1 MTDNKPQRRSCEVVD
16 IDPGWYP
23 GQPELEDD
31 PALSEKWGDYVAVG
45 APVAPTKF
53 VPMKLPQPTQGLQHN
68 HRVQQH
74 PRVPAC
80 ASAAACS
87 ACRPAASGRT
97 HTSRDAPP
105 IRLLSSSL
113 QFSVPIFAAPPA
125 PPPSQTPLSTEILD
139 SWSLPAQPK
148 HRLTVPQMVA
158 DQAAAGRKIGLI
170 LDLSNHDCLYTDDVP
185 PDVQYIHIQLVA
197 KELPPPDFVA
207 EVVAAANAF
216 WEQHPDLYIAVH
228 CAYGFNRT
236 GFVVCC
242 YLIECCGLTARYS
255 GYAGMLG
262 DYVSGNSAGHNGG
275 AHHGSPDNS
284 SFGGC
289 SPACRSQDLRDL
301 PQPQAAASAFAAAAD
316 RAPHVSEAV
325 GGPAPCIEAPPI
337 PGAGR
342 GAACHSDAAA
352 AAGQGQGHAQAGAV
366 AAGALGSSVSV
377 GSGGRR
383 FSEDRTSSGA
393 CGDNE
398 SLGVSDRYILQTMR
412 QHAMAQQ
419 QQQGNNASIP
429 EEDGGGTGG
438 GSSSHDSPLRGVSS
452 NSLTDYSD
460 VSIRPSGGGSSGA
473 MGPTP
478 PSVTPPRTSAQ
489 PAAGRGGRSSL
500 AVQRAQPGAAPAGP
514 TLSDLVRVLDVDTLA
529 AMFNGLTFKELGQ
542 IRLACRALR
551 EACASFVRRFDVRVN
566 HRTAQNWRPG
576 QRSPLSLFPWCSEL
590 KLSIS
595 VEKPDPYRDW
605 QAANSDDDDD
615 EQMFR
620 YPADSN
626 YSHHHLARLA
636 LAGVRA
642 EALARIRKLTV
653 FNFSM
658 TYGNMGFDLAGVLCA
673 LAPQLPALEVLGV
686 SYAWQ
691 LAGMKAADRARP
703 TMIYQAL
710 AQHCP
715 RLRELRLPAAPGMLH
730 GVDALAACG
739 GLTAFESW
747 ESARGHDGAIILGA
761 AEVEALSQLT
771 QLRTLKLRCHDRSA
785 GGAHLVAL
793 LGARRWPQLQE
804 LKLAASM
811 PQIELTLQPGSGR
824 DIQELWLQPCCTGE
838 CGPLAFEAAA
848 RVLMAAVDLAP
859 PDAPRSRIHSL
870 RVAGLPVTKH
880 SCSEADAVKCLE
892 PAGHLARLAA
902 RCGQVHVEHLDA
914 KRAVS
919 VSALCAVL
927 GVLGMPAL
935 LKLQHGFWVVLQELW
950 AGRAQGELA
959 DDQPAAPS
967 GHPGPLSGADLRLLQ
982 RLLDLDAGSL
992 AQNWRPG
999 QRSPLS
1005 LFPWCE
1011 DVSISV
1017 DTNIWDTSRSSDGES
1032 SDDDEGEAGEGYGD
1046 SGYGHHHTARLALAG
1061 VSAQALGRIRR
1072 LTIVNDYD
1080 SRRGFD
1086 LEAVVC
1092 TFVPQLPG
1100 LEVLDANDLRLPAVP
1115 GMLHGVGALAACAG
1129 LAELYC
1135 AESFAGW
1142 DGPAVLGAAELEGL
1156 SQLTQLRTLKLRCH
1170 DRSAGGAH
1178 LAALLEAR
1186 RWPQL
1191 VCLELAASVM

>member
-1 MTDNKPQRRSCEVVD
+1 MS
-16 IDPGWYP
+16 
-23 GQPELEDD
+23 
-31 PALSEKWGDYVAVG
+31 
-45 APVAPTKF
+45 
-53 VPMKLPQPTQGLQHN
+53 
-68 HRVQQH
+68 
-74 PRVPAC
+74 
-80 ASAAACS
+80 
-87 ACRPAASGRT
+87 
-97 HTSRDAPP
+97 
-105 IRLLSSSL
+105 
-113 QFSVPIFAAPPA
+113 
-125 PPPSQTPLSTEILD
+125 
-139 SWSLPAQPK
+139 
-148 HRLTVPQMVA
+148 
-158 DQAAAGRKIGLI
+158 
-170 LDLSNHDCLYTDDVP
+170 
-185 PDVQYIHIQLVA
+185 
-197 KELPPPDFVA
+197 
-207 EVVAAANAF
+207 VVAA
-216 WEQHPDLYIAVH
+216 H
-228 CAYGFNRT
+228 
-236 GFVVCC
+236 
-242 YLIECCGLTARYS
+242 
-255 GYAGMLG
+255 
-262 DYVSGNSAGHNGG
+262 
-275 AHHGSPDNS
+275 
-284 SFGGC
+284 
-289 SPACRSQDLRDL
+289 
-301 PQPQAAASAFAAAAD
+301 
-316 RAPHVSEAV
+316 
-325 GGPAPCIEAPPI
+325 
-337 PGAGR
+337 
-342 GAACHSDAAA
+342 
-352 AAGQGQGHAQAGAV
+352 
-366 AAGALGSSVSV
+366 
-377 GSGGRR
+377 
-383 FSEDRTSSGA
+383 
-393 CGDNE
+393 
-398 SLGVSDRYILQTMR
+398 
-412 QHAMAQQ
+412 
-419 QQQGNNASIP
+419 
-429 EEDGGGTGG
+429 
-438 GSSSHDSPLRGVSS
+438 
-452 NSLTDYSD
+452 
-460 VSIRPSGGGSSGA
+460 
-473 MGPTP
+473 
-478 PSVTPPRTSAQ
+478 
-489 PAAGRGGRSSL
+489 RSSL

-804 LKLAASM
+804 LKLAASVRVTAAAGAAAAHRRLQM

-935 LKLQHGFWVVLQELW
+935 LKLQHGFWVVRPSPAPSEPPPPLLPPRPRAGDEQLPSPLRLESATPEAVLREAVERLWLMGVATVEAATAGAAEAGPAGLGAGPSEPGARVEAAPAISAAAPADHDPAAASAAADGAAAAAAGDAVADVDPGVAAAFDRTVVLLRGVTPPPPKVPRVNRWHHVDPAPVAAWLDGLVGGGPAAAAVAAAPAGAGAGAGAEAGAGAAGVAEAGAAATAVAAGAAAAGEGAAAAGASRFLDQSRDYKSMPCAGAVMVQCETREAAAALVAAVAAAAAVAGSGGSAGRTAEAALLPHGVTEHVAGPRADECVAVMDWAVMRVLQELW

-982 RLLDLDAGSL
+982 RLLDLDAGVCKL
-992 AQNWRPG
+992 HQ
-999 QRSPLS
+999 
-1005 LFPWCE
+1005 
-1011 DVSISV
+1011 
-1017 DTNIWDTSRSSDGES
+1017 
-1032 SDDDEGEAGEGYGD
+1032 GD
-1046 SGYGHHHTARLALAG
+1046 SA
-1061 VSAQALGRIRR
+1061 
-1072 LTIVNDYD
+1072 
-1080 SRRGFD
+1080 
-1086 LEAVVC
+1086 
-1092 TFVPQLPG
+1092 
-1100 LEVLDANDLRLPAVP
+1100 
-1115 GMLHGVGALAACAG
+1115 
-1129 LAELYC
+1129 
-1135 AESFAGW
+1135 
-1142 DGPAVLGAAELEGL
+1142 
-1156 SQLTQLRTLKLRCH
+1156 
-1170 DRSAGGAH
+1170 
-1178 LAALLEAR
+1178 
-1186 RWPQL
+1186 
-1191 VCLELAASVM
+1191 